1 MAPIECRNCNSAM
14 KSDLAAARRREGTWR
29 DVVRT
34 ARHELSVAARPL
46 IAALPE
52 DDFKRAIAL
61 EKLDADVARAVA
73 RARHPT
79 LFMSPLPVSGVA
91 PVRGELTG
99 SVRRDASAPTVLP
112 PLAAR
117 SPLDKG
123 GLQDMDTALPSSSSP
138 MKLPSPDRKKK
149 KGTAPGPL

>member
-29 DVVRT
+29 DVVRVV
-34 ARHELSVAARPL
+34 RQELRTHSERLVAE
-46 IAALPE
+46 LPE
-52 DDFKRAIAL
+52 DDFERAVAL